1 MLIYKLKL
9 SVLMRLVSTNKD
21 SKFDGT
27 VKDLTIYGT
36 NFEELQ
42 QSKIKYHVSVFF
54 YQIYFYFKKHEKVFQ
69 PSQIDLTMIKSV
81 DQQKIDV
88 HIGNISLDVNPA
100 LIHTIISLKNS
111 MGKQQVWI
119 YVLILY

>member
-1 MLIYKLKL
+1 
-9 SVLMRLVSTNKD
+9 VC
-21 SKFDGT
+21 
-27 VKDLTIYGT
+27 
-36 NFEELQ
+36 
-42 QSKIKYHVSVFF
+42 F
-54 YQIYFYFKKHEKVFQ
+54 YQIDLYFKEHEKVFQ

-111 MGKQQVWI
+111 MGKQQV
-119 YVLILY
+119 